1 MDPPLF
7 LLFSCFLSGYSPPPF
22 FGLSR
27 TMGVSASP
35 PPPLTVLSTS
45 VLHVRKW
52 GILDPLRRDGRM
64 EWSGEMKRID
74 T

>member
-7 LLFSCFLSGYSPPPF
+7 LLFSCFLSGYSPPPLSF

-52 GILDPLRRDGRM
+52 GILDPLRRDGEDGV
-64 EWSGEMKRID
+64 EW
-74 T
+74 